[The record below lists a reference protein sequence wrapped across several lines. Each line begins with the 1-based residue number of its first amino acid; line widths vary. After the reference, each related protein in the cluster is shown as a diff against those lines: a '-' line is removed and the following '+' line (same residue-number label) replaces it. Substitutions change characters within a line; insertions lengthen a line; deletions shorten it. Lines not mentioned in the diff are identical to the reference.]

1 MQTVVITGGTDGL
14 GKGLALHY
22 LRQGARVVAVGS
34 TPAKGEA
41 LLAEAEAEADASDGR
56 AVFLRADLT
65 SVQAAGDLVSTIED
79 TCPRVDKLILCA
91 QRYRLFG
98 PRSVTDEGF
107 EHSFALAYLSRY
119 ILSHGLRGPLEAAPR
134 PVVLNVGT
142 PGVRLGR
149 IHWDDLQLTR
159 RYSGTRATLQ
169 SFRANDLLGTAFA
182 TLYEDTPV
190 RYIGYHPGVVS
201 TGMPTHLPPPLRALT
216 RASFALFATS
226 VTKAVIPMTRLLDDP
241 PGDPFTAYRTKRP
254 LPLKGAAFDREAAL
268 RLHALTAEL
277 IAPAGGTAAADA
289 TTESDVPHTHGH

>member
-22 LRQGARVVAVGS
+22 LRHGARVVVIGS

-41 LLAEAEAEADASDGR
+41 LLAEAGATDGR

-65 SVQAAGDLVSTIED
+65 SVAAARELVTTIEN
-79 TCPRVDKLILCA
+79 TCPQVDKLVLCA

-98 PRSVTDEGF
+98 PRTPTDEGF

-119 ILSHGLRGPLEAAPR
+119 VLSHGLRGPLESAPR
-134 PVVLNVGT
+134 PVVMNVGT
-142 PGVRLGR
+142 PGVPLGR

-182 TLYEDTPV
+182 ALHEGTPV

-201 TGMPTHLPPPLRALT
+201 TGMPTHLPQPLRALT
-216 RASFALFATS
+216 RASFALFASS
-226 VTKAVIPMTRLLDDP
+226 VAKAVTPMTRLLDDP
-241 PGDPFTAYRTKRP
+241 PGDPFTAFRTTRR
-254 LPLKGAAFDREAAL
+254 LALKGAAFDSEAAL
-268 RLHALTAEL
+268 RLHHLTAAL
-277 IAPAGGTAAADA
+277 IAPADTGEGDVRHIGGR
-289 TTESDVPHTHGH
+289 